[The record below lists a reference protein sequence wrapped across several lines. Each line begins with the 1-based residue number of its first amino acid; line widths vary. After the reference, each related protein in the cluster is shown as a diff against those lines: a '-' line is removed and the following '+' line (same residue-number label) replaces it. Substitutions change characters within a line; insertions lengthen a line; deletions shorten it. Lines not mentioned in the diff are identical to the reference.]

1 MDEETSPVLPTRKGH
16 SQGSSQVSQ
25 PRRSPSRWCVLL
37 WAVCALQRCAV
48 SLICSMHMEL
58 SGKCAGMWKPS
69 CPVSPLVTVSV
80 FTPVFLHLGIS
91 MGFSLFA
98 GVRLTRNAFHVGFLC
113 HERKSENSGC
123 WLCMWPFTFTVHSSC
138 SHSTCVLTIL
148 CVEFDELSLRQT
160 CCLLLCLEAK
170 LRLG

>member
-25 PRRSPSRWCVLL
+25 PRRSPSRWCVLR

-91 MGFSLFA
+91 TASHCSPVFA
-98 GVRLTRNAFHVGFLC
+98 LHAMHFMLDFYVMKGRVKTLDVGCVCDRLHLPCTAAAHTARV
-113 HERKSENSGC
+113 
-123 WLCMWPFTFTVHSSC
+123 
-138 SHSTCVLTIL
+138 
-148 CVEFDELSLRQT
+148 
-160 CCLLLCLEAK
+160 CLLFCV
-170 LRLG
+170 